1 MSIWEDAIQYA
12 KDNPGETIQTIVGL
26 FGLDQQL
33 KADKQLEQYNED
45 LFNLQKN
52 QLIEQERQRRQK
64 IKERGDVSN
73 MREWGK
79 NIGTATGAAE
89 AGLSNITMLESQAM
103 ADQYGRRRADI
114 TDQFFGPGGGRD
126 AELKRLRDIREAD
139 MRSAAMPVTN
149 QFSGAGVPG
158 TPSSWANAYNIR
170 ASQLGTD
177 VGERAGLMADLSSA
191 VQDTGMQS
199 FKGARDLKATD
210 TEAKSM
216 ADAFKIDTGVAEQG
230 LTDTVRKATGEEAVA
245 EADIAHGYNIPEKLF
260 GPVDSTKLRKAT
272 AAADRAKMFGDIVGS
287 FTKTA

>member
-1 MSIWEDAIQYA
+1 MKEWIANWI
-12 KDNPGETIQTIVGL
+12 KDNPTLGIAAAFAAYEAWSGH
-26 FGLDQQL
+26 
-33 KADKQLEQYNED
+33 KADKALASYNED
-45 LFNLQKN
+45 LFKLQKN
-52 QLIEQERQRRQK
+52 QLVEQERQRRQK
-64 IKERGDVSN
+64 IKERGDVAN

-89 AGLSNITMLESQAM
+89 AGLSNIAMLESQAM

-199 FKGARDLKATD
+199 FKGARDLTATD
-210 TEAKSM
+210 MEAKSM
-216 ADAFKIDTGVAEQG
+216 ADAFKIDTGVGEQA

-272 AAADRAKMFGDIVGS
+272 AAADRAKMFGDIAGS
-287 FTKTA
+287 ITKTA

>member
-1 MSIWEDAIQYA
+1 MVEWIKDWLKENPTAGWELAVKA
-12 KDNPGETIQTIVGL
+12 WEAWSGH
-26 FGLDQQL
+26 
-33 KADKQLEQYNED
+33 KADKELASYNED
-45 LFNLQKN
+45 LFELQKN
-52 QLIEQERQRRQK
+52 QLVEQERQRRQK
-64 IKERGDVSN
+64 IKERGDVAN

-89 AGLSNITMLESQAM
+89 AGLSNIAMLESQAM

-170 ASQLGTD
+170 ASQLGLD

-287 FTKTA
+287 FTRTA